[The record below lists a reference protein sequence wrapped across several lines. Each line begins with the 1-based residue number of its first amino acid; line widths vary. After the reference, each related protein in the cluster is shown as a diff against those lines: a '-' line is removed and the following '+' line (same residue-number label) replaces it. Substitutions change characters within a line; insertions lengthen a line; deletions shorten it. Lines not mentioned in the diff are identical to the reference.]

1 MKQSKIFLDILWSYA
16 EKFLGKVISLLV
28 QIILARLL
36 LPSDYGSIAIVLVMI
51 SLFDILL
58 NDGFC
63 NALIQKEHVDESDFN
78 SVFMFNIAV
87 SIFLYCIIFFIS
99 NNMRL
104 LA

>member
-51 SLFDILL
+51 SL
-58 NDGFC
+58 
-63 NALIQKEHVDESDFN
+63 
-78 SVFMFNIAV
+78 
-87 SIFLYCIIFFIS
+87 
-99 NNMRL
+99 
-104 LA
+104 